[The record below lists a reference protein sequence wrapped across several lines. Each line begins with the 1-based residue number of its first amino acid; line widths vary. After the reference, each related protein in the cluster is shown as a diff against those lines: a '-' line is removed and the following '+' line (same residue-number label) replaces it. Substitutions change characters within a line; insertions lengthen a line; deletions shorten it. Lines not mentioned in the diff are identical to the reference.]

1 MKYVVSDIHG
11 NYDLLVKLLKKINFS
26 EDDTLFVLGDVID
39 KGKDVDRLLNLLF
52 IEMENNA
59 VVLAGNHEYDFVK
72 LMTSLIV
79 KDASDEELVKSANK
93 YLGISGVSLEQIDMI
108 MNLNHYYEDEDFIL
122 VHAGVPFDLRGKMI
136 PLEQAAL
143 EDLVYDRRF
152 KDEHF
157 LPPNTKCV
165 IFGHTP
171 TLYVSGKKGKII
183 KYQKNNTVGDKPKDY
198 YKVHID
204 TGNYLTG
211 ILGCLRLDDMQEFY
225 VSEFENWEIKYG
237 WIK

>member
-1 MKYVVSDIHG
+1 MRYVVSDIHG
-11 NYDLLVKLLKKINFS
+11 NYELLVKLLKKINFS

-39 KGKDVDRLLNLLF
+39 KGKDVQKLLNLLF
-52 IEMENNA
+52 GELRDNS
-59 VVLAGNHEYDFVK
+59 VVLAGNHEYELIK
-72 LMTSLIV
+72 LVTDLIV
-79 KDASDEELVKSANK
+79 KDASDDVILSECKK
-93 YLGISGVSLEQIDMI
+93 FLGVENLSLQDVDDI
-108 MNLNHYYEDEDFIL
+108 MNMPYTHEEDDFIL
-122 VHAGVPFDLRGKMI
+122 VHAGIPFDIKGNQI
-136 PLEQAAL
+136 PLEQAPI

-152 KDEHF
+152 KNENF

-171 TLYVSGKKGKII
+171 TFYIDGHKGKII
-183 KYQKNNTVGDKPKDY
+183 KYQKENTEGNNPKDY

-225 VSEFENWEIKYG
+225 VSEFEK
-237 WIK
+237 

>member
-11 NYDLLVKLLKKINFS
+11 NYELLVKLLKKIKFS
-26 EDDTLFVLGDVID
+26 QNDTLYVLGDVID

-59 VVLAGNHEYDFVK
+59 VILAGNHEYDFTK
-72 LMTSLIV
+72 FITGLIT
-79 KDASDEELVKSANK
+79 KDATDDELVEGAKN
-93 YLGISGVSLEQIDMI
+93 YLRVKNISLEQIDMI
-108 MNLNHYYEDEDFIL
+108 MNLGFYYEEKDFVL
-122 VHAGVPFDLRGKMI
+122 VHAGIPFDIKGNPI
-136 PLEQAAL
+136 PLEEADI

-152 KDEHF
+152 KDERF

-171 TLYVSGKKGKII
+171 TCFVSGKKGKIL
-183 KYQKNNTVGDKPKDY
+183 KYQKQNTVGDKPSDY

-225 VSEFENWEIKYG
+225 VNEFED
-237 WIK
+237 

>member
-1 MKYVVSDIHG
+1 MRYVVSDIHG
-11 NYDLLVKLLKKINFS
+11 NYELLVKLLKKINFS

-39 KGKDVDRLLNLLF
+39 KGKDVQKLLNLLF
-52 IEMENNA
+52 GELRDNS
-59 VVLAGNHEYDFVK
+59 VVLAGNHEYELIK
-72 LMTSLIV
+72 LVTDLIV
-79 KDASDEELVKSANK
+79 KDASDDVILSECKK
-93 YLGISGVSLEQIDMI
+93 FLGVENLSLQDVDDI
-108 MNLNHYYEDEDFIL
+108 MNMPYTHEEDDFIL
-122 VHAGVPFDLRGKMI
+122 VHAGIPFDIKGNQI
-136 PLEQAAL
+136 PLEQAPI

-152 KDEHF
+152 KNENF

-171 TLYVSGKKGKII
+171 TFYIDGHKGKII
-183 KYQKNNTVGDKPKDY
+183 KYQKENTEGNNPKDY

-225 VSEFENWEIKYG
+225 VSEFEN
-237 WIK
+237 

>member
-1 MKYVVSDIHG
+1 MRYVVSDIHG
-11 NYDLLVKLLKKINFS
+11 NYELLVKLLKKINFS

-39 KGKDVDRLLNLLF
+39 KGKDVQKLLNLLF
-52 IEMENNA
+52 GELRDNS
-59 VVLAGNHEYDFVK
+59 VVLAGNHEYELIK
-72 LMTSLIV
+72 LVTDLIV
-79 KDASDEELVKSANK
+79 KDASDDVILSECKK
-93 YLGISGVSLEQIDMI
+93 FLGVENLNLQDVDDI
-108 MNLNHYYEDEDFIL
+108 MNMSYTHEEDDFIL
-122 VHAGVPFDLRGKMI
+122 VHAGIPFDIKGNPI
-136 PLEQAAL
+136 PLEQAPI

-152 KDEHF
+152 KNENF

-171 TLYVSGKKGKII
+171 TFYIDGHKGKII
-183 KYQKNNTVGDKPKDY
+183 KYQKENTVGNNPKDY

-225 VSEFENWEIKYG
+225 VSEFHE
-237 WIK
+237 